1 MCPDKQ
7 ILSLYYDGEL
17 PEVWGKKMEMHLETC
32 PECRSRL
39 DAYQKTSSAL
49 TAEDDG
55 DERQIAVME
64 AAKDR
69 IWQKLDGENISHKF
83 VRAGRAGIVPR
94 IPAALTAVVAGAAA
108 AAAVII
114 LTLLAAPKQNDSGG
128 FAAAGSPADGFTNV
142 TVSNEYE
149 FNIPEIAPVSNMQ
162 ELLRYLEN
170 DDSSNIIIIKLPE
183 RKKFSRYGE
192 PALINA
198 ANYTRRGQ
206 QK

>member
-39 DAYQKTSSAL
+39 DAYRKTSSAL
-49 TAEDDG
+49 TAGEVG
-55 DERQIAVME
+55 DEKQIAVIE

-69 IWQKLDGENISHKF
+69 IWQKLDGENIDHKF
-83 VRAGRAGIVPR
+83 VRAGFVPR
-94 IPAALTAVVAGAAA
+94 IPAALTAIVAGAAA

-114 LTLLAAPKQNDSGG
+114 LTLLVAPKQNDSGG
-128 FAAAGSPADGFTNV
+128 FASASSPADGFTNV

-149 FNIPEIAPVSNMQ
+149 FDIPEIAPVSNMQ

-192 PALINA
+192 PAFINA